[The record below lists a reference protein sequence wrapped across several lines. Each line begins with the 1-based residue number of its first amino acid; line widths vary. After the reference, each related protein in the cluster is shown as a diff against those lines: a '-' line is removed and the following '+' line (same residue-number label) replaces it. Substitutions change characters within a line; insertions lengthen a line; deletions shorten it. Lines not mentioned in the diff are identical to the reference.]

1 MKTYYKPTQWR
12 GKRMI
17 FESIDPAE
25 RKRQAVVSWILFS
38 TVSLGILGI
47 GVIVWLTR

>member
-1 MKTYYKPTQWR
+1 MKTYYKASQWR

-25 RKRQAVVSWILFS
+25 RKRQRMTSWILFS
-38 TVSLGILGI
+38 TFTLVILGG
-47 GVIVWLTR
+47 GVILWLTR